1 MMKLVKYVLAVICAM
16 VAFQSLAA
24 DGIARASFTTAID
37 NREPVD
43 EVTELTN
50 DTTKIYYFTEIRGLE
65 GQTLNHRWEQN
76 GVVQANIAFT
86 VGGNRWRIWSSKNL
100 QPEWTGEWQ
109 VMVVDEAGNVL
120 SQNSFNY
127 VAANT
132 DSTAATMDAVVE
144 TEPQAAPAEAMSE
157 EEMSKVA
164 PAAGSDE
171 AAPAT
176 E

>member
-1 MMKLVKYVLAVICAM
+1 MKQVKYMLAIACAF
-16 VAFQSLAA
+16 VAFQSQAA
-24 DGIARASFTTAID
+24 DGVARATFTTAID

-43 EVTELTN
+43 EISQLAN
-50 DTTKIYYFTEIRGLE
+50 DTTKVYYFTEIQGLN
-65 GQTLNHRWEQN
+65 GQTITHRWEQN
-76 GVVQANIAFT
+76 GEVQASVTFNI
-86 VGGNRWRIWSSKNL
+86 GGDRWRIWSSKNI

-120 SQNSFNY
+120 TQNSFNY

-132 DSTAATMDAVVE
+132 SATEAAPEV
-144 TEPQAAPAEAMSE
+144 AAEIEKPAEAMSE

-164 PAAGSDE
+164 PAAGGDAE
-171 AAPAT
+171 APAPAA

>member
-1 MMKLVKYVLAVICAM
+1 MKLVKYVLAVICAS

-24 DGIARASFTTAID
+24 DGIARANFTTAIE

-43 EVTELTN
+43 EVTELAN
-50 DTTKIYYFTEIRGLE
+50 DTTKIYYFTEIQGLE
-65 GQTLNHRWEQN
+65 GQTITHRWEQN
-76 GVVQANIAFT
+76 GEVQANVSFT

-132 DSTAATMDAVVE
+132 ESTGETTAVTAEEAPTME
-144 TEPQAAPAEAMSE
+144 TGEVAEE
-157 EEMSKVA
+157 DLPNIA
-164 PAAGSDE
+164 PAAGGDAE
-171 AAPAT
+171 APAAQ
-176 E
+176 